1 MKEVKDFL
9 KKKKDNEDQNET
21 ENSQRTAVWFL
32 VAFAFFLLGLMII
45 ARTGEHKPINN
56 QLEKIRNA
64 NKNSNGISI
73 NELLRGVFSYQ
84 YVINVDDKIYT
95 INGSMDDD
103 KEKFTCT
110 IGKKTDNYFRNMDGL
125 YRLNN
130 KKWVKSKE
138 CTNYHKFYN
147 LVYIYALL
155 ESASLDHT
163 SNIKGGGTETYLLIS
178 VNTINELIHNKETDF
193 NDNPSTIKVTT
204 DEGDV
209 VRMIDYDLSSYC
221 VLNKTCKKKLRINL
235 QYGNIGDVDEI
246 EDPLKK

>member
-1 MKEVKDFL
+1 MKEEKVFF
-9 KKKKDNEDQNET
+9 KKKKDDDKKET
-21 ENSQRTAVWFL
+21 ENTQEKAVWFL
-32 VAFAFFLLGLMII
+32 VAFAFFLLALMIL
-45 ARTGEHKPINN
+45 ARTGEHKPITN

-73 NELLRGVFSYQ
+73 NELLKGVFSYQ
-84 YVINVDDKIYT
+84 YVINVDDNIYT

-103 KEKFTCT
+103 REEFTCT
-110 IGKKTDNYFRNMDGL
+110 NGKKTDRYYRNMDGL

-163 SNIKGGGTETYLLIS
+163 SDIKGGGEEFNLSIS
-178 VNTINELIHNKETDF
+178 VNTLNQLIHNKKTDF
-193 NDNPSTIKVTT
+193 SDNPSTIKVTT
-204 DEGDV
+204 DEDGI
-209 VRMIDYDLSSYC
+209 VRIIDYDLSNYC

-235 QYGNIGDVDEI
+235 QYGNIGDVEEI